1 MKLKCQENAASDI
14 SQSLSVW
21 RSKVKQKILK
31 QLLLWGRM
39 HHIMHPQ
46 WFRHVSVGFCCQ
58 EICSMPIS
66 RWKVKKAELLGF
78 IFGNMKIVIALV
90 FLSADEKTVL
100 SGQDYMA
107 VFISILGNKARYF
120 PVQGTNMHW

>member
-1 MKLKCQENAASDI
+1 
-14 SQSLSVW
+14 
-21 RSKVKQKILK
+21 
-31 QLLLWGRM
+31 
-39 HHIMHPQ
+39 
-46 WFRHVSVGFCCQ
+46 
-58 EICSMPIS
+58 
-66 RWKVKKAELLGF
+66 
-78 IFGNMKIVIALV
+78 MKIVIALV